1 MQALPMLTAYGTD
14 SLKNPFVK
22 EAFSLNDFWDMN
34 FLSVTDYFITEKRLC
49 QESISCKDKTLFLRN
64 TSQVIAL

>member
-1 MQALPMLTAYGTD
+1 MLTAYDTD
-14 SLKNPFVK
+14 SLENPFVK

-49 QESISCKDKTLFLRN
+49 QEFVFYSVHLLGVPGTL
-64 TSQVIAL
+64 